1 MNIVDDHIFDYLV
14 DYQMTKKNVLLI
26 SRSVQNQTIMTRI
39 YHISLRSGLDLR
51 CSGRNVVECRER
63 CL

>member
-1 MNIVDDHIFDYLV
+1 MNIYIDNMNIVDDHIFDYLV

-39 YHISLRSGLDLR
+39 YH
-51 CSGRNVVECRER
+51 
-63 CL
+63 